1 MLLSCVY
8 YEYHERNDGRPPS
21 HDEYRATTRMAAAC
35 GKMTLKRARPFFADV
50 QGSHSTD
57 VLPYSL
63 GDVNGDGKVDALD
76 VRDLATWNN
85 ERIRNMATRNYD
97 ERIADLQKRQE
108 QLKAQEKALKK
119 RQSEEERKKRT
130 RRLIELGATVE
141 SVLERPTTDED
152 KIRLLNFL
160 KKQESNGKYFTKAMN
175 ADAARPEEN
184 VE

>member
-1 MLLSCVY
+1 
-8 YEYHERNDGRPPS
+8 
-21 HDEYRATTRMAAAC
+21 
-35 GKMTLKRARPFFADV
+35 
-50 QGSHSTD
+50 
-57 VLPYSL
+57 
-63 GDVNGDGKVDALD
+63 
-76 VRDLATWNN
+76 
-85 ERIRNMATRNYD
+85 MATRNYD